1 MIKHRL
7 IDPLKKELEKG
18 KNVIFFHGMKE
29 DENYFYDYIRGML
42 NSKDTFKIASLSSK
56 EENIL
61 FSNKYI
67 DINSKSVNVFEKID
81 NEITDITEEFFN
93 QEQPEDDFDDIEDE
107 ENKGNSKESKE
118 IENTG
123 SLFENRLKLVEEK
136 IKEKKEKYFIFID
149 ELEWLANLYSS
160 NPKDSA
166 LDYVK
171 YIKDWSKIKD
181 VKVIIKISNIDLIKD
196 FDFDLE
202 NNSIFIG
209 NPSGE
214 EIQRMY
220 LRKFLSQTELE
231 NQKLSHIVSEL
242 KDISFAVSSSNN
254 TLKSADRIYDNI
266 VKQNSNYQ
274 IDKKDFEITTEKI
287 IEEKV
292 NLDDVILNDKTKN
305 EILGAVDNFLNDKE
319 GKTSRKGLILTG
331 PPGTGK
337 TFLVKAIANER
348 NCYFISPSLADLK
361 GEYVGHT
368 SAKVKRIFEKARA
381 NEPAI
386 LFIDEADTIFTSR
399 NDAGGI
405 GSDSFNLDMVN
416 QFLVEID
423 GMTTGKQ
430 KVFVIAA
437 TNRVE
442 AIDSAIKS
450 RLSETI
456 TIGLPGFEERK
467 EIFHKKLL
475 KYNFSFREKS
485 FQYEICKKTE
495 NMSGRDIDNFV
506 KKLYEIVNNEFREKD
521 LSSFGDDERTKD
533 LFYRILKNQEKELAN
548 ELMRKIPVEILD
560 PEEIRT
566 NLSDIIG
573 YEKIKRDINLTLK
586 YLSDTNEERSRRKS
600 FEIENQYG
608 ILFYGPPGNAKT
620 KLTEAIAKEHN
631 LYYMKVL
638 SKDFVS
644 NKNGNILSNI
654 QLIFNESKRLSKM
667 TKEKRGV
674 LLFFDEFDSL
684 AGLQLDSIVRG
695 TLLDYLAND
704 KDGIRSE
711 DSKVVLMAATNFV
724 DVLDEATTR
733 KGRIDKKI
741 EMLNPTEKDGKKI
754 ISTIFSKDRYIAE
767 VDSEIINRI
776 YEKIVKNKNKEKRKL
791 FEITKK
797 ISNSNNSEYINEM
810 PSGADLSNTCKEL
823 KNIAF
828 NMNSFENE
836 KIVINDL
843 VINEAFGDEDED
855 EEE

>member
-29 DENYFYDYIRGML
+29 NENYFYDYIRGML

-67 DINSKSVNVFEKID
+67 DINSKSVNVFEKVD

-107 ENKGNSKESKE
+107 ENKGNSRESKE

-181 VKVIIKISNIDLIKD
+181 VKVIIKIANIDLIKD

-231 NQKLSHIVSEL
+231 NQRLSHIVSEL

-274 IDKKDFEITTEKI
+274 IDKKDFEIATEKI

-305 EILGAVDNFLNDKE
+305 EILGA
-319 GKTSRKGLILTG
+319 
-331 PPGTGK
+331 
-337 TFLVKAIANER
+337 ER
-348 NCYFISPSLADLK
+348 NCYFLSPSLADLK

-506 KKLYEIVNNEFREKD
+506 KKLYEIVNNEFGEKD
-521 LSSFGDDERTKD
+521 LSSFGDDERTKN

-644 NKNGNILSNI
+644 NRNGNILSNI

-674 LLFFDEFDSL
+674 LLFFDEVDSL
-684 AGLQLDSIVRG
+684 AGPQLDSVVRG
-695 TLLDYLAND
+695 TLLYYLSND
-704 KDGIRSE
+704 KDGIRAD
-711 DSKVVLMAATNFV
+711 DSKVVLMAATNV
-724 DVLDEATTR
+724 IDELDEATIR

-754 ISTIFSKDRYIAE
+754 ISTIFSRDNYIAK
-767 VDSEIINRI
+767 VDNKVINRI
-776 YEKIVKNKNKEKRKL
+776 YEKIVENKNKDNKKQ
-791 FEITKK
+791 FEINKK
-797 ISNSNNSEYINEM
+797 MLKIKDAEYINEL
-810 PSGADLSNTCKEL
+810 PSGSDLSNTCKEL

-843 VINEAFGDEDED
+843 VITEVFGDEDEK
-855 EEE
+855 

>member
-1 MIKHRL
+1 
-7 IDPLKKELEKG
+7 
-18 KNVIFFHGMKE
+18 
-29 DENYFYDYIRGML
+29 ML

-67 DINSKSVNVFEKID
+67 DINSKSVNIFEKVD

-231 NQKLSHIVSEL
+231 NQKLSHIVNEL

-274 IDKKDFEITTEKI
+274 IDKKDFEIAPEKI

-292 NLDDVILNDKTKN
+292 NLD
-305 EILGAVDNFLNDKE
+305 DKE

-348 NCYFISPSLADLK
+348 NCYFLSPSLADLK

-506 KKLYEIVNNEFREKD
+506 KKLYEIVNNEFGEKD

-644 NKNGNILSNI
+644 NRNGNILSNI

-674 LLFFDEFDSL
+674 LLFFDEVDSL
-684 AGLQLDSIVRG
+684 AGPQLDSVVRG
-695 TLLDYLAND
+695 TLLYYLSND
-704 KDGIRSE
+704 KDGIRAD
-711 DSKVVLMAATNFV
+711 DSKVVLMAATNV
-724 DVLDEATTR
+724 IDELDEATIR

-754 ISTIFSKDRYIAE
+754 ISTIFSRDNYIAKVDNE
-767 VDSEIINRI
+767 VINRI
-776 YEKIVKNKNKEKRKL
+776 YEKIVENKNKDNKKQ
-791 FEITKK
+791 FEINKK
-797 ISNSNNSEYINEM
+797 MLKIKDAEYINEL
-810 PSGADLSNTCKEL
+810 PSGSDLSNTCKEL

-843 VINEAFGDEDED
+843 VITEAFGDEDEK
-855 EEE
+855 